1 MTCTLERAEKNRI
14 NEIGD
19 VAEGLTIIAKAVLID
34 KWDNDK
40 TRKDAVEHLNTTCE
54 IIGLMGQGEMEQ
66 AMKLKNILVDELTS
80 HGKKRND

>member
-34 KWDNDK
+34 K
-40 TRKDAVEHLNTTCE
+40 
-54 IIGLMGQGEMEQ
+54 
-66 AMKLKNILVDELTS
+66 
-80 HGKKRND
+80 